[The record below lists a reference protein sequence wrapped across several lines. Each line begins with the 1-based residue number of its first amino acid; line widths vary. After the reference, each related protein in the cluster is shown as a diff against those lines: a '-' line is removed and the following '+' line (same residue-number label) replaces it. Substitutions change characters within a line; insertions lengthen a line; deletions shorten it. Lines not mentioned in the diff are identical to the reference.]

1 MALLRHPADTGKF
14 VDDRFSALIEPNL
27 FDANVFQPGMTFTD
41 KYTLGAAGQ
50 IFIHRLTKVTVTAG
64 QPGQDFTDTNTAD
77 QIIQITLDKAFRR
90 SEKIYGATAAAVA
103 YPVAAAHL
111 EQAMADIREAWN
123 RQAALTLVEG
133 KYNFANANVVG
144 PGSVLGSGVALTKDN
159 IYKSVVDDRAVLV
172 GEGARPDVL
181 IVSPAVYALLLQSE
195 EFVRASDLAFNVA
208 STGIVGQVA
217 GLNVMEYQ
225 GLPTAFSMTLS
236 GTPTDFDVEYIM
248 YDHDAFSIVTNV
260 EVMRLIDSERFNGTL
275 AQVEIVSGYKLTNT
289 ERALVKIKESA

>member
-1 MALLRHPADTGKF
+1 MALLRHPASTGKF

-50 IFIHRLTKVTVTAG
+50 IFIHKLTKVTVTAG

-123 RQAALTLVEG
+123 KQAALSIFNEKINT
-133 KYNFANANVVG
+133 ANNTVVG
-144 PGSVLGSGVALTKDN
+144 PASVLGTTALDKDN
-159 IYKSVVDDRAVLV
+159 VYKSIVDDRAVLV
-172 GEGARPDVL
+172 AEGARPDVL
-181 IVSPAVYALLLQSE
+181 IVSPAVYALLLQSP
-195 EFVRASDLAFNVA
+195 EFVRASDLAFNAA
-208 STGIVGQVA
+208 STGVVGQVA

-225 GLPTAFSMTLS
+225 GLPAGVDVNTGGSAALR
-236 GTPTDFDVEYIM
+236 DVEYFM

-289 ERALVKIKESA
+289 ERALMKLVASA